1 MSTISF
7 SINDESRKDSEEILV
22 TSDFNSLDKK
32 SNDVLGSIYSEFDKD
47 AELVEWHDFPVEKSN
62 ILDRLIYP
70 KFFTHMYN
78 SDGRQYYTSRL
89 CILPCLGL
97 AMATLVVV
105 TAFLYPLTVNEFTSC
120 EFERQPLSNDIGLF
134 DNVPEKNFWN
144 KYILNS
150 KIDNEPI
157 DYPKLLGAIK
167 VQI

>member
-22 TSDFNSLDKK
+22 TSNFDSLDKK
-32 SNDVLGSIYSEFDKD
+32 NDNVLGSIYSEFDKD
-47 AELVEWHDFPVEKSN
+47 AVMVEQHDLPADKSN
-62 ILDRLIYP
+62 MLDRLIYP

-89 CILPCLGL
+89 CILPCLAL
-97 AMATLVVV
+97 AMAILVVM

-134 DNVPEKNFWN
+134 DDVPESNFRN
-144 KYILNS
+144 KYIPNS
-150 KIDNEPI
+150 KIENEPI
-157 DYPKLLGAIK
+157 NYQKLLKAI
-167 VQI
+167 